1 MEDIAIK
8 SNGRMTG
15 AGIWLSHLFDNLGL
29 DRTIASCGS
38 FLPMVQALSILI
50 TTFLSKRQLFPSVTV
65 FKLIILI
72 SFISLIFLILISGL
86 QTFGQEMKNHM
97 LALIINC
104 GMIGE

>member
-38 FLPMVQALSILI
+38 FCESWIQPLKDKLNKIRKKKMNETNVRSPVRYD
-50 TTFLSKRQLFPSVTV
+50 KRR
-65 FKLIILI
+65 
-72 SFISLIFLILISGL
+72 
-86 QTFGQEMKNHM
+86 
-97 LALIINC
+97 
-104 GMIGE
+104 